1 MRRSVLGGLRAA
13 TLVLALSSV
22 ATVAAQAPK
31 FELNPDRIDTTS
43 EDTFADSKTY
53 LIPTVYLHLA
63 ARNATFVKHESAR
76 ATARVLVKGL
86 DKAYAQG
93 LAKQAQDDLA
103 AKIRAAGFTVL
114 TYDDVKADLAG
125 FDRMKDN
132 AEYGLPT
139 RLIDSTPGID
149 FAIAA
154 PSDEQA
160 FDYSFAQG
168 PVFQFRKLAKE
179 KNAVVIVP
187 QVFLNMPEVA
197 SQGSSHA
204 LAASV
209 ALTVMPALKLHW
221 AWVFAQS
228 GGDAGNI
235 RIQRHGGRTVAENVG
250 ALQKVGETNNP
261 GDWSGK
267 QGDFTLTLDPA
278 AFSAGVQRVTQAIND
293 FTVATIKDEH

>member
-1 MRRSVLGGLRAA
+1 MRHALTAAVL
-13 TLVLALSSV
+13 LALSFT
-22 ATVAAQAPK
+22 AAAQAPPSK
-31 FELNPDRIDTTS
+31 FELNKDRIDLTS

-76 ATARVLVKGL
+76 ATARVVTPME
-86 DKAYAQG
+86 KAYAQG
-93 LAKQAQDDLA
+93 LAKQAQDDLV

-132 AEYGLPT
+132 PEYGLPT

-160 FDYSFAQG
+160 FDYSFATG

-179 KNAVVIVP
+179 KNLVVIVP
-187 QVFLNMPEVA
+187 QVFLTMPEVA
-197 SQGSSHA
+197 SQTSSHA

-209 ALTVMPALKLHW
+209 ALTVVPALKLHW

-235 RIQRHGGRTVAENVG
+235 RIQRHGGRTVTENVG
-250 ALQKVGETNNP
+250 TLQKVAETNDA
-261 GDWSGK
+261 GDWKGK
-267 QGDFTLTLDPA
+267 TGDFTLTLDKA
-278 AFSAGVQRVTQAIND
+278 AFSDGVLRVAQQVND
-293 FTVATIKDEH
+293 FTVATIRDEH